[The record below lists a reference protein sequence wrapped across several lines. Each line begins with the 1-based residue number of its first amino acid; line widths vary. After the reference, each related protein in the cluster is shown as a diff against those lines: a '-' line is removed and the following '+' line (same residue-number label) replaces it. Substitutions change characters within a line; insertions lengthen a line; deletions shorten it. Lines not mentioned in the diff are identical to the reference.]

1 MKKRYSISIKISNET
16 LTSSTTYKIPG
27 HAINVSTDGVVL
39 GESSNH
45 WRLVPADRKSIG
57 LDFNNDSIDLTD
69 KKIYRYP
76 KLTLP
81 RNKVN
86 LLKDKFNLKLVRDP
100 DKADYHIV
108 SNKFIN
114 TMVSFSWNKHYTFA
128 DIFSFFK
135 QLKEDGVL
143 SQSGITKAQDI
154 INHAD
159 RDGAFTFVNTYG
171 YYDDPKGR
179 NTYNAYNKAKDQLS
193 KRGDKDTFKGYR
205 KAIYIAACD
214 QDKIDDYTKVTTN
227 THKLV
232 WDTDILDIIDEDLAV
247 IDNSQYDTI
256 EQMIMSNDRESRT
269 LAVEMLANCNIN
281 KSFDVV
287 SGLYYWNYDW
297 FKDSNYWNSVNVK
310 SLREQMKEYEGSS
323 SESNIYSYNTYLQK
337 LSEQGKLTKFAVD
350 RTRDRLA
357 KKVMSS
363 YVNGKN
369 AFTLNKDELVLNS
382 ELTSQII
389 DE

>member
-1 MKKRYSISIKISNET
+1 
-16 LTSSTTYKIPG
+16 
-27 HAINVSTDGVVL
+27 
-39 GESSNH
+39 
-45 WRLVPADRKSIG
+45 
-57 LDFNNDSIDLTD
+57 
-69 KKIYRYP
+69 
-76 KLTLP
+76 
-81 RNKVN
+81 
-86 LLKDKFNLKLVRDP
+86 
-100 DKADYHIV
+100 
-108 SNKFIN
+108 
-114 TMVSFSWNKHYTFA
+114 
-128 DIFSFFK
+128 
-135 QLKEDGVL
+135 
-143 SQSGITKAQDI
+143 
-154 INHAD
+154 
-159 RDGAFTFVNTYG
+159 
-171 YYDDPKGR
+171 
-179 NTYNAYNKAKDQLS
+179 
-193 KRGDKDTFKGYR
+193 
-205 KAIYIAACD
+205 
-214 QDKIDDYTKVTTN
+214 
-227 THKLV
+227 
-232 WDTDILDIIDEDLAV
+232 
-247 IDNSQYDTI
+247 
-256 EQMIMSNDRESRT
+256 MSNDRESRT